1 MRGEIFVD
9 TGAWIA
15 ISDQRDQHYAIAV
28 RLYPRLL
35 EQYRTLVTTNLVI
48 AEAYVMI
55 RRAGGHQP
63 AMRFLDS
70 IRRSSRILKIY
81 SDEALEEQAED
92 ILRRYEDQD
101 FSFTD
106 AVSFA
111 VMGQR
116 GIAEAFA
123 FDQHFLTAG
132 FVLVPQSSP

>member
-1 MRGEIFVD
+1 MDAE
-9 TGAWIA
+9 AWIA
-15 ISDQRDQHYAIAV
+15 ISDRRDQHHAIAV
-28 RLYPRLL
+28 GVYPRLL
-35 EQYRTLVTTNLVI
+35 EQYRALVTTNLVI
-48 AEAYVMI
+48 AEAYGMI

-81 SDEALEEQAED
+81 SDEALEERAEE
-92 ILRRYEDQD
+92 ILRRYADQD

-106 AVSFA
+106 AASFA

-123 FDQHFLTAG
+123 FDRHFLTAG
-132 FVLVPQSSP
+132 FALVPGSSP

>member
-15 ISDQRDQHYAIAV
+15 ISDHRDQHHVAATGV
-28 RLYPRLL
+28 YPRLL
-35 EQYRTLVTTNLVI
+35 QQYRALVTTNLVI
-48 AEAYVMI
+48 AETYVMI
-55 RRAGGHQP
+55 RRVGGYKP

-81 SDEALEEQAED
+81 SDEVLEEQAEG
-92 ILRRYEDQD
+92 ILRRYDDQD

-116 GIAEAFA
+116 GITEAFA
-123 FDQHFLTAG
+123 FDRHFLIAG
-132 FVLVPQSSP
+132 FTLVPEPSP

>member
-15 ISDQRDQHYAIAV
+15 ISDRRDQHHAIAV
-28 RLYPRLL
+28 GLYPRLL

-55 RRAGGHQP
+55 RRAGGYRP

-70 IRRSSRILKIY
+70 IHRSSCILKIY
-81 SDEALEEQAED
+81 SDKVLEELAEA

-106 AVSFA
+106 AGSFA

-123 FDQHFLTAG
+123 FDRHFLTAG
-132 FVLVPQSSP
+132 FVLVPEPSP